1 MKKWELDKIIDGEAY
16 LEYIGR
22 LFEYSH
28 TEQIVEVTTDE
39 VVEEREHFLDV
50 NDGHEIDFRAE
61 TILNCPNHFQMI
73 TMDKVSQ

>member
-1 MKKWELDKIIDGEAY
+1 MTLQQLDKIINGEAY

-73 TMDKVSQ
+73 TMDKVSR